1 MTTTGYYI
9 ARLAQAFGLFR
20 RAQRMSDAAGE
31 MHLLREAEAVLGSM
45 VWEHVQDIEPLAVE
59 YWNLRKL
66 VRERDNVRERIAEC
80 EQRLALAH
88 EERAKLLGVVPEENQ
103 QLIDR
108 RAALLEELETLSL
121 RRDRVVAEAREVRR
135 AFEGMKMKLEFVS
148 NEPGDPVE
156 RAASVEA
163 VTARL
168 SELKNRFEELKKER
182 AELARAIEE
191 GDARIDEVDD
201 KLTRL
206 RQDRRE
212 EASASF
218 AAIGEGNKEI
228 SALRVECSLLDTQM
242 RQLYAEIG
250 RYVSRH
256 HSRSGA
262 CQAAAEP
269 CRGLVEVM
277 RALRRSIAYNHRL
290 AGT

>member
-1 MTTTGYYI
+1 MTSTGYYM
-9 ARLAQAFGLFR
+9 ARLAQAFGVFR

-45 VWEHVQDIEPLAVE
+45 VWENVQDIEAVAVE

-66 VRERDNVRERIAEC
+66 VRERDAVRQRIADC
-80 EQRLALAH
+80 EERLAHAH
-88 EERAKLLGVVPEENQ
+88 EERTKLLGVVPEENQ

-108 RAALLEELETLSL
+108 RAVLLEELEELSL
-121 RRDRVVAEAREVRR
+121 RRDHVVAEAREVRR

-148 NEPGDPVE
+148 NEPGDPAE
-156 RAASVEA
+156 KAAGIEA

-168 SELKNRFEELKKER
+168 AELKTRFEELKQER
-182 AELARAIEE
+182 AQLARDIEQ

-201 KLTRL
+201 QLAQL
-206 RQDRRE
+206 RQNRRE

-228 SALRVECSLLDTQM
+228 STLRVECSLLDTQM

-256 HSRSGA
+256 HSRSSA
-262 CQAAAEP
+262 CQSAAEP

>member
-1 MTTTGYYI
+1 MTTTGYYL
-9 ARLAQAFGLFR
+9 ARFAQAFGLFR

-45 VWEHVQDIEPLAVE
+45 VWEKVQDIEPLAVE

-66 VRERDNVRERIAEC
+66 VRERDSVRERIAES

-103 QLIDR
+103 QLVER
-108 RAALLEELETLSL
+108 RAALLEELEALSL

-148 NEPGDPVE
+148 NEPGDPADK
-156 RAASVEA
+156 AAAIESV
-163 VTARL
+163 TTRL
-168 SELKNRFEELKKER
+168 AELKSRFEELKQER

-191 GDARIDEVDD
+191 GDARIDEVDER
-201 KLTRL
+201 LARL
-206 RQDRRE
+206 RQGRRE

-250 RYVSRH
+250 RYVSRNH
-256 HSRSGA
+256 TRSGA
-262 CQAAAEP
+262 CQTAAEP